1 MSNILDSL
9 TKEEMLLKLI
19 ENDIYSGQLIYRLC
33 DLMHLEASEYL
44 LRLSDLVFH
53 ILGYD
58 QDNIPHEVSD
68 KYFDLIRRASLETV
82 GTHWKQIP
90 DRALSI
96 YKEMHQYGME
106 E

>member
-19 ENDIYSGQLIYRLC
+19 ENDIYSGQLIYGLC

-68 KYFDLIRRASLETV
+68 KYFELIRRASLETL
-82 GTHWKQIP
+82 GTHWQQIP
-90 DRALSI
+90 GRASEI
-96 YKEMHQYGME
+96 YREIDSFRTE
-106 E
+106 R